1 LTSVLGNGVAQE
13 VEVTVELPLFWP
25 VDASFGI
32 GSNELTATVIDF
44 TGVGGWRGGRWDM
57 MMGVIV
63 GVILGVIVGVIVPV
77 IVSMVMSVLV
87 SVLVSMIVVVVVVV
101 IVITS
106 SEQLLQ
112 IGSGVHHIDRR
123 EAYDYQMA
131 KHCRRDTMC
140 LVSDS
145 LVVANCSVETSAGCL
160 L

>member
-1 LTSVLGNGVAQE
+1 
-13 VEVTVELPLFWP
+13 
-25 VDASFGI
+25 
-32 GSNELTATVIDF
+32 
-44 TGVGGWRGGRWDM
+44 M

-131 KHCRRDTMC
+131 KHS
-140 LVSDS
+140 VSGSDKGKIES
-145 LVVANCSVETSAGCL
+145 KLYWFTTLICKKLNE
-160 L
+160 